1 MSHLVTIQTQIRDP
15 LALDLACRRLQ
26 LQAPVFGRAQLFLT
40 EATGWQVQL
49 REWRYPVVC
58 DTERGQLHYDH
69 FEGRWGPAAHLHV
82 LMQSYAV
89 EKTKLEARRAGHGV
103 IEQLLSDGSIRV
115 QIAVPG

>member
-15 LALDLACRRLQ
+15 VTLEAACRRLQ
-26 LQAPVFGRAQLFLT
+26 LPMPLLGTTKLFLT

-49 REWRYPVVC
+49 RDWRYPVVC

-69 FEGRWGPAAHLHV
+69 FEGRWGAVSHLHA

-89 EKTKLEARRAGHGV
+89 EKTKLEARLAGHTA
-103 IEQLLSDGSIRV
+103 IEQTLADGSVRV
-115 QIAVPG
+115 QIAVAV